1 MERYP
6 RQPKNQAPN
15 AVANNVNA
23 IGRCELEERADT
35 CCAGKNR
42 RLLSTTGQ
50 LCYVKRS
57 HNSYEAINNV
67 QVGISATSV
76 VNDNITVYIV
86 ILNEDLLFGK

>member
-1 MERYP
+1 MDRRP
-6 RQPKNQAPN
+6 
-15 AVANNVNA
+15 
-23 IGRCELEERADT
+23 DT
-35 CCAGKNR
+35 CYDGKKW

-67 QVGISATSV
+67 QVGISATSI